1 MHVTSRID
9 FIKIFFRAIQEMR
22 DHVRRADFGSR
33 KYKLRTTAEQANKGG
48 NNKAA
53 AAAKAG
59 GGGKDF
65 KSQGAK
71 EHKTFFALLPC
82 TSLKEFSHRKTNKQ
96 KCTLLRTNF
105 VYAVQHKSP
114 PSI

>member
-1 MHVTSRID
+1 
-9 FIKIFFRAIQEMR
+9 MR

-53 AAAKAG
+53 AKAG
-59 GGGKDF
+59 GGGGTDF

-71 EHKTFFALLPC
+71 EHKTFLHFCRA
-82 TSLKEFSHRKTNKQ
+82 R
-96 KCTLLRTNF
+96 
-105 VYAVQHKSP
+105 V
-114 PSI
+114 